1 MQQSRPFM
9 MRCMLLAIYLCRN
22 GATAF
27 RSSPDVKLAVASLN
41 TRSTS
46 KIFVQQLMSQVEDDL
61 RTETFEIRD
70 IQHLVTHD
78 EIVSLNQV
86 KDSRQALLGLAI
98 VSLASV
104 TAAAK
109 TGILPVPNGFEYAD
123 ILIARDLGS
132 SVLGGVL
139 GYLYVKFVTS
149 LAANGTM
156 EPRDSRKVI
165 HTLSAPLYILVWPL
179 FTPAGRFFAACIPFI
194 NAARLYL
201 AATGD
206 LSQSDLAN
214 AVSRTGNKEEALGGP
229 MVYVLVML
237 AAISLFWREN
247 LIGITA
253 LCTMAAGDGMADIV
267 GRRLGKDNKWFF
279 SEKKSM
285 AGSLA
290 FFLSASL
297 CTTGAV
303 AWLSF
308 TGCLELPFAMGDVAV
323 RIAAISATC
332 ALVELLPFG
341 DDNWTVPISAAMLA
355 AIFLQ

>member
-1 MQQSRPFM
+1 M
-9 MRCMLLAIYLCRN
+9 MRLILVVIYLCRN

-27 RSSPDVKLAVASLN
+27 RLGPDLKLAVASVN

-46 KIFVQQLMSQVEDDL
+46 NVLMQQLMSQVEEDL
-61 RTETFEIRD
+61 RTETFEIHD

-78 EIVSLNQV
+78 EIVSFDQV
-86 KDSRQALLGLAI
+86 KDSRKALLGLA
-98 VSLASV
+98 VGSLASV

-109 TGILPVPNGFEYAD
+109 AGILPVPSGFEYAD

-132 SVLGGVL
+132 SILGGAL
-139 GYLYVKFVTS
+139 GFLYVKFVTS
-149 LAANGTM
+149 LASKGIL

-165 HTLSAPLYILVWPL
+165 HTLSAPLFILVWPL
-179 FTPAGRFFAACIPFI
+179 YTPAGRFFAACIPFI
-194 NAARLYL
+194 NAVRLYL
-201 AATGD
+201 AAMGD

-214 AVSRTGNKEEALGGP
+214 AVSRTGNKNEALGGP
-229 MVYVLVML
+229 MVYVLVMI
-237 AAISLFWREN
+237 AAISFFWREN
-247 LIGITA
+247 VIGITA

-267 GRRLGKDNKWFF
+267 GRRLGKGNTWFF

-308 TGCLELPFAMGDVAV
+308 TGCLELPFAMDDLAV

-341 DDNWTVPISAAMLA
+341 DDNWTVPISAAILA
-355 AIFLQ
+355 ALFLQ